1 MKTVQQCAVFLFN
14 FSQTNTTPMKY
25 KILTLLLLISVISVA
40 QQNLNL
46 IPKPNSVEI
55 KKGHFVLNKETV
67 IFADENSFEAIFLK
81 ESIKNQTGLELKI
94 IDKFTNK
101 NVIQFGIK
109 IPDTTNFD
117 REYYE
122 LNISKSQIHISA
134 FSYQGVFY
142 GIQTLVQIVPFEKS
156 SEIKLKEVSI
166 SDHPKFQ
173 WRGMHLDVCRHFFPK
188 DFIKKYIDYLAMY
201 KMNTFHW
208 HLTDD
213 QGWRIEIKKYP
224 KLTEVGA
231 WRNSSMIGH
240 YTDQTFDNIRYGG
253 FYTQEEIKEIVAYAK
268 ERHITIIPEI
278 EMPGHA
284 LAALASYPEF
294 SCTGGPFEVGKTWG
308 VLEDVFCPKDETFTF
323 LENILTEVI
332 ALFPS
337 EYIHIGGDE
346 SPKVRWKSCPHCQ
359 KRIKDENLK
368 DEHELQSY
376 FIQRIEKFV
385 NSKGRKI
392 IGWDEILEGGL
403 APNAAVMSWRGTEG
417 GIAAAKQK
425 HFVVMSPGSHCYFDH
440 YQGEPKN
447 EPIAFG
453 GYTNVEKVYSFNP
466 IPKELSAEESKY
478 ILGAQA
484 NLWTEYINTPE
495 HAEYML
501 FPRIAALSEV
511 VWGTSNPKEY
521 AAFEK
526 RLIAHFEIYDKKGIN
541 YSKAIFEVTSKVN
554 RAENGEGVLFELN
567 SATNS
572 NGIRYTTDGSDPNS
586 NSIQYLKPIEIKKGQ
601 TIKAALF
608 ENEKQK
614 SAIVEQK
621 FYWSKAVGKN
631 ISLINQPHEN
641 YNIGGALTLVDG
653 LIGNRSKFGRD
664 WLGFSGKD
672 LNATVNLGKTEII
685 NKVILCVLESKGSW
699 IYYPK
704 KIEVFLSNDGKNFE
718 SVSELSLS
726 EIQDVKGEVVL
737 EVNSRKAQFVK
748 VIATNFGTITD
759 GNPGSGSEAWLFVD
773 EIGIE

>member
-1 MKTVQQCAVFLFN
+1 MLG
-14 FSQTNTTPMKY
+14 M
-25 KILTLLLLISVISVA
+25 A
-40 QQNLNL
+40 QQNLNI

-67 IFADENSFEAIFLK
+67 IVADENSFEAKYLQNEI
-81 ESIKNQTGLELKI
+81 NNRTGLEIKI
-94 IDKFTNK
+94 SSKYRSK
-101 NVIQFGIK
+101 NSIQFGAK

-117 REYYE
+117 REQYYIE
-122 LNISKSQIHISA
+122 VWSNKIHISA
-134 FSYQGVFY
+134 FSHQGIFY
-142 GIQTLVQIVPFEKS
+142 GIQTLVQMIPYEKS

-166 SDHPKFQ
+166 SDQPKFQ
-173 WRGMHLDVCRHFFPK
+173 WRGMHLDVSRHFFPK

-201 KMNTFHW
+201 KMNAFHW

-213 QGWRIEIKKYP
+213 QGWRVEIKKYP

-231 WRNSSMIGH
+231 WRNGSMIGH
-240 YTDQTFDNIRYGG
+240 YTDQTFDDIRYGG

-268 ERHITIIPEI
+268 ERHITIVPEI

-308 VLEDVFCPKDETFTF
+308 VLEDVFCAKDETFTF

-332 ALFPS
+332 ELFPS
-337 EYIHIGGDE
+337 EFIHIGGDE
-346 SPKVRWKSCPHCQ
+346 CPKVRWKSCSHCQ
-359 KRIKDENLK
+359 KRIKEEHLK

-447 EPIAFG
+447 EPIAIG
-453 GYTNVEKVYSFNP
+453 GYTNVEKVYSFDP
-466 IPKELSAEESKY
+466 IPKKLSADESKY

-484 NLWTEYINTPE
+484 NLWTEYITTPD

-501 FPRIAALSEV
+501 MPRMAALSEV
-511 VWGTSNPKEY
+511 LWGTSNPTNYKE
-521 AAFEK
+521 FEK
-526 RLIAHFEIYDKKGIN
+526 RLISHFEIYDKKGIN

-554 RAENGEGVLFELN
+554 RNGNGEGVLFELKSAN
-567 SATNS
+567 SF
-572 NGIRYTTDGSDPNS
+572 NGIRYTTDGSEPNV
-586 NSIQYLKPIEIKKGQ
+586 NSIQYLKPIEITKGQ

-614 SAIVEQK
+614 STILEQK
-621 FYWSKAVGKN
+621 FFWSKAVGKN

-641 YNIGGALTLVDG
+641 YNNGGALTLVDG

-672 LNATVNLGKTEII
+672 LNATIDLGKTETID
-685 NKVILCVLESKGSW
+685 KVILCVLESKGSW

-704 KIEVFLSNDGKNFE
+704 KIEVFISNDGKNFE
-718 SVSELSLS
+718 SVSKLNLS

-737 EVNSRKAQFVK
+737 EVKSKKTQFVK
-748 VIATNFGTITD
+748 VIATNFGKITD
-759 GNPGSGSEAWLFVD
+759 GNPGAGSDAWLFVD

>member
-1 MKTVQQCAVFLFN
+1 MKCNLFFLLA
-14 FSQTNTTPMKY
+14 FSVC
-25 KILTLLLLISVISVA
+25 LTFG
-40 QQNLNL
+40 QNPINV
-46 IPKPNSVEI
+46 IPKPVKTSAINNKFS
-55 KKGHFVLNKETV
+55 LNPKTV
-67 IFADENSFEAIFLK
+67 IVANNTNSFEVKFLK
-81 ESIKNQTGLELKI
+81 ESIKQQTGLELTIKNAHRI
-94 IDKFTNK
+94 GSRIHLILEPESQFPNK
-101 NVIQFGIK
+101 EAYQ
-109 IPDTTNFD
+109 
-117 REYYE
+117 
-122 LNISKSQIHISA
+122 LNILGDRIAIYASTN
-134 FSYQGVFY
+134 QGLFY
-142 GIQTLVQIVPFEKS
+142 GIQTLLQLIPFTTNAT
-156 SEIKLKEVSI
+156 EIKLDNLMMDDI
-166 SDHPKFQ
+166 PKFQ
-173 WRGMHLDVCRHFFPK
+173 WRGMHLDVSRHFFPK

-231 WRNSSMIGH
+231 WRNGSMTGH
-240 YTDQTFDNIRYGG
+240 YTDQTFDDIRYGG

-268 ERHITIIPEI
+268 ERHITVVPEI

-294 SCTGGPFEVGKTWG
+294 SCTGGPFEVGKSWG
-308 VLEDVFCPKDETFTF
+308 VFDDVFCPKDETFTF
-323 LENILTEVI
+323 LENILAEVI
-332 ALFPS
+332 TLFPS

-346 SPKVRWKSCPHCQ
+346 CPKVRWKSCPHCQ
-359 KRIKDENLK
+359 KTIKDEKLK

-484 NLWTEYINTPE
+484 NVWTEYINTPE
-495 HAEYML
+495 HVEYMV

-511 VWGTSNPKEY
+511 LWGTSNPNNYKE
-521 AAFEK
+521 FEK
-526 RLIAHFEIYDKKGIN
+526 RLISHFEIYDKKGIN
-541 YSKAIFEVTSKVN
+541 YSRAIFEVTSKVN

-621 FYWSKAVGKN
+621 FYWSKAVGKS
-631 ISLINQPHEN
+631 ISLINQLHEN

-672 LNATVNLGKTEII
+672 LNATINLGKTEII

-726 EIQDVKGEVVL
+726 EIQDVIGEVVL

-748 VIATNFGTITD
+748 VIATNFGKITD